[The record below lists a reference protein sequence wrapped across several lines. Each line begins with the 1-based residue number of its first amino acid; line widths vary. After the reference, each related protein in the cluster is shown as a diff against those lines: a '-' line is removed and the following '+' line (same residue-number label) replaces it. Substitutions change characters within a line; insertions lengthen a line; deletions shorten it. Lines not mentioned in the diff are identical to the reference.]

1 MFTFKD
7 NNETNFF
14 HLSQASDG
22 NTSKEKRKL
31 PKIHSIYSL
40 NNSEIST
47 KQRFSNNVTYI
58 SKNQSDTMI
67 GNQSQPIN
75 ETEKPFDKKEII
87 KSQFKTHIAQRSP
100 NKIHTNEKLITNLQS
115 ELSEEQNSAS
125 CFKRGKNSSSM
136 EKQNQANSK
145 AIDIAY
151 NQIFDRNAINKI
163 LKEGIYAKKVK
174 PKYVGF
180 NQPQVEYRDPVII
193 DTIKNLKKDIV
204 FIKSIFDYSYPKI
217 IIEKVKCMANR
228 DRKKNQNNPNKNSPN
243 SHNKDVSSIKEDNSN
258 INNSNFLNYSNSNN
272 VNNTSIISNDR
283 SHSHFNNPII
293 NDSTKIEKVRLECP
307 KPKYLLHD
315 VSIAQTDFRDR
326 RFGQQS
332 VRLMYKQ
339 DRTMSLPRLTYHK
352 VNPILITNM
361 NI

>member
-7 NNETNFF
+7 NNESNFF
-14 HLSQASDG
+14 HPSQASDG

-47 KQRFSNNVTYI
+47 KRFSNNV
-58 SKNQSDTMI
+58 SKNQTDTFI
-67 GNQSQPIN
+67 ANQSQPIN

-87 KSQFKTHIAQRSP
+87 KSQIFKTHIAQRSP
-100 NKIHTNEKLITNLQS
+100 NKNHTNEKLITNLQS
-115 ELSEEQNSAS
+115 EFSEEENSAS
-125 CFKRGKNSSSM
+125 CFKRGKNLSSI
-136 EKQNQANSK
+136 EKQNQAKAK

-151 NQIFDRNAINKI
+151 NKIFDRNTINKI
-163 LKEGIYAKKVK
+163 LKKGIYEEKVK

-180 NQPQVEYRDPVII
+180 NQLQEVVYRDPVII
-193 DTIKNLKKDIV
+193 DTIKDLKKDIV

-217 IIEKVKCMANR
+217 IIEKVKCMANK
-228 DRKKNQNNPNKNSPN
+228 DRTKNQNNPNKNSPN
-243 SHNKDVSSIKEDNSN
+243 SHNKDVSFNKEDNSN

-272 VNNTSIISNDR
+272 VNNTSILSHDR

-326 RFGQQS
+326 RFCQEN

-339 DRTMSLPRLTYHK
+339 DRTVSLQRPQYHK